1 MPRKRKLA
9 KRRARQTRFSPELE
23 NFLAGD
29 DSAFSDPDVFD
40 DIWWCLF
47 IEEGRER
54 SAFNALLTQ
63 AEKRRVAQFEEER
76 QKRDAA
82 RTLEHYRHL
91 SESNGCSDRWRRH
104 VADGEDPAFA
114 FQYALQESIAERSSQ
129 RRQQEDIPSNQTA

>member
-9 KRRARQTRFSPELE
+9 KRRAHQTRFSPELE

-29 DSAFSDPDVFD
+29 DSAFCDPDVFD

-63 AEKRRVAQFEEER
+63 AEKRRVAQFEAER

-82 RTLEHYRHL
+82 RTLEHYRRL

-104 VADGEDPAFA
+104 VVAGEDPAFA
-114 FQYALQESIAERSSQ
+114 FQYALQESIAERSEKQ
-129 RRQQEDIPSNQTA
+129 RQQEVIPK